1 MSGEDEITPK
11 VRVEPV
17 SPPDASSSAEAARQ
31 VSVVRPEEP
40 SGQVPKPA
48 SAFSSAQEPSSQTS
62 GDPIEPSSW
71 PSPSGE
77 EQLPS
82 STMSPLPSADSP
94 APRIDPAMLAQ
105 RETLPIARPPD
116 EPQSLPLSQ
125 VRPPRMEETVE
136 VPSISA
142 EAPGEFSI
150 WSGPLWQRRSSFFRQ
165 VFFWLLGMALFM
177 SLGSGAVFYNQ
188 QYRFLE
194 EDQRQRSR
202 LLLGSLASQ
211 CQLGAY
217 AMDRAILSQPVQRM
231 AQIDDVEFVAVYDAQ
246 GMELLKTTTRSGK
259 QMLEPPPAKLRAYL
273 ADVVIQTM
281 KYGSS
286 QKSPRDTLDWG
297 LVTRPLEERHDT
309 FIDLYAPILLSDRG
323 QQGIAAFLNPIDL
336 GVRERVVGIVRIG
349 LSIEPAQGRLRQVLA
364 FSVGLGLALMVL
376 GVVAALLIAG
386 RLSGPIMSLARGAD
400 EIRSGNLHPRINV
413 RRSDEL
419 GLLADS
425 FMRMAER
432 LRESMQALS
441 QLNRNLENEV
451 KRRTKQLRLAYAF
464 TSVLNS
470 PIDRSVDAM
479 DAADL
484 TVMLDQALAA
494 LVEATSTRGGG
505 VFLIEDGPG
514 GEPEF
519 LVRAA
524 YGVSTH
530 KLGTPPPVRE
540 FMGSGLA
547 PPPPSASSLNEA
559 VKVQGRRILVPL
571 TFRNQPLGLLVMVMT
586 SDEPPDASLLEFVRQ
601 AAAQL
606 SIAVSNARAYSRVG
620 RLAHELVL
628 NNEALAAQRD
638 QMQQQRDQL
647 VHQRNQ
653 LEEQRDQLEQQSF
666 QLRIQR
672 NQLREVNRLK
682 SEFLANVSHELRTP
696 LNAIMGYTE
705 LIRDGVYGL
714 ISDEA
719 ADATSGVLAS
729 SANLLR
735 LINQI
740 LDLSRIEAG
749 KMDLHPESVDLS
761 LLVSAVIKEAEAMG
775 RDRPYRVQLDCPRDL
790 RVDTDP
796 AKLQQILTNLV
807 ANAIKFTSQG
817 SVTVEVKA
825 EEPNEVTI
833 SVVDTGI
840 GIRPEHL
847 EIIFEEFR
855 QVDGSSTRRFGGTG
869 LGLAIARRLTEML
882 DGKLEVKSTYGVGS
896 TFTLRIPRQIRTPRP
911 TPRRAVDMDSNPSID
926 APQRL
931 QGVRE

>member
-1 MSGEDEITPK
+1 MSNPSGFSHRDTNPLESDPLLDGPTQPSAES
-11 VRVEPV
+11 
-17 SPPDASSSAEAARQ
+17 SPP
-31 VSVVRPEEP
+31 RP
-40 SGQVPKPA
+40 
-48 SAFSSAQEPSSQTS
+48 
-62 GDPIEPSSW
+62 DPEV
-71 PSPSGE
+71 
-77 EQLPS
+77 
-82 STMSPLPSADSP
+82 
-94 APRIDPAMLAQ
+94 LAQ
-105 RETLPIARPPD
+105 RETLPLARPPAD
-116 EPQSLPLSQ
+116 PQPM
-125 VRPPRMEETVE
+125 VRRVEETAE
-136 VPSISA
+136 VPSLA
-142 EAPGEFSI
+142 PDTPNEASI
-150 WSGPLWQRRSSFFRQ
+150 WNSPLWQRRSSFFVQ
-165 VFFWLLGMALFM
+165 VFFWLFGMALCM
-177 SLGSGAVFYNQ
+177 SLGSGAIFYNQ

-202 LLLGSLASQ
+202 LLLGSLAYQ

-217 AMDRAILSQPVQRM
+217 AMDRSILSQPVQRM

-246 GMELLKTTTRSGK
+246 GVELLKTTTRTGK
-259 QMLEPPPAKLRAYL
+259 PMLDPTPAKLRSYL
-273 ADVVIQTM
+273 SDVLIKTAKKKPAKPISRDVLEPGVI
-281 KYGSS
+281 
-286 QKSPRDTLDWG
+286 LD
-297 LVTRPLEERHDT
+297 PLEERYDT
-309 FIDLYAPILLSDRG
+309 FVDLYAPIILSDRG
-323 QQGIAAFLNPIDL
+323 GPGLGAFINPLDL
-336 GVRERVVGIVRIG
+336 AVHDRVVGLVRIG
-349 LSIEPAQGRLRQVLA
+349 LSIEPAQERLRQVLF
-364 FSVGLGLALMVL
+364 FSVGLGVFLMML
-376 GVVAALLIAG
+376 GGAAALFIAG
-386 RLSGPIMSLARGAD
+386 RLSGPIMALARGAD

-425 FMRMAER
+425 FVRMAER

-441 QLNRNLENEV
+441 QLNRNLESEI

-470 PIDRSVDAM
+470 PIDRSGDAM

-494 LVEATSTRGGG
+494 LVEATGTRGGG
-505 VFLIEDGPG
+505 VFLLEDGAT
-514 GEPEF
+514 GEAEF

-530 KLGTPPPVRE
+530 KLGPPPPVRD
-540 FMGSGLA
+540 FTQPVSSGSA
-547 PPPPSASSLNEA
+547 PVQSLSEV

-571 TFRNQPLGLLVMVMT
+571 TFRNQPLGLLVLVMT
-586 SDEPPDASLLEFVRQ
+586 SDESPDGSLLEFVRQ

-606 SIAVSNARAYSRVG
+606 SIAVSNARAYARVG

-647 VHQRNQ
+647 VQQRNQ
-653 LEEQRDQLEQQSF
+653 LAEQRDQLEQQSY

-714 ISDEA
+714 VSAEA
-719 ADATSGVLAS
+719 HDATDGVLAS

-749 KMDLHPESVDLS
+749 KMDVHAESIDLS
-761 LLVSAVIKEAEAMG
+761 ALVAAVIKEAEAMG
-775 RDRPYRVQLDCPRDL
+775 RDRPYRVQLSCPRDL
-790 RVDTDP
+790 RVQTDP

-817 SVTVEVKA
+817 SVNVVVSSDDPDYVTV
-825 EEPNEVTI
+825 

-869 LGLAIARRLTEML
+869 LGLAIARRLAEML
-882 DGKLEVKSTYGVGS
+882 GCVLEVKSTFGVGS
-896 TFTLRIPRQIRTPRP
+896 TFSLRIPCSIGARRP
-911 TPRRAVDMDSNPSID
+911 ASRRSVDMDSNPSID
-926 APQRL
+926 APQRV

>member
-1 MSGEDEITPK
+1 MSIENEVTPK
-11 VRVEPV
+11 VMVDSPAGSDGAAPSVDPAPDAAAEPV
-17 SPPDASSSAEAARQ
+17 SPTDSPESEAPLESATAQSAE
-31 VSVVRPEEP
+31 
-40 SGQVPKPA
+40 
-48 SAFSSAQEPSSQTS
+48 
-62 GDPIEPSSW
+62 
-71 PSPSGE
+71 
-77 EQLPS
+77 
-82 STMSPLPSADSP
+82 SP
-94 APRIDPAMLAQ
+94 APRLDPAMLAQ
-105 RETLPIARPPD
+105 RETLPLARPPAD
-116 EPQSLPLSQ
+116 PQAQSH
-125 VRPPRMEETVE
+125 RFEETVE
-136 VPSISA
+136 VPSVGA
-142 EAPGEFSI
+142 EHPSEFSV
-150 WSGPLWQRRSSFFRQ
+150 WNSPLWQRRSSFFRQ

-211 CQLGAY
+211 CALGAY

-231 AQIDDVEFVAVYDAQ
+231 AQSDDVEFVAVYDSQ
-246 GMELLKTTTRSGK
+246 GVELLKTTTRTGR
-259 QMLEPPPAKLRAYL
+259 QMSDPTPAKLRAYL
-273 ADVVIQTM
+273 ADVVLQTV
-281 KYGSS
+281 KNVPS
-286 QKSPRDTLDWG
+286 QKTNRDALDWG
-297 LVTRPLEERHDT
+297 IVTRPLEERHET
-309 FIDLYAPILLSDRG
+309 YIDLYAPILLSDRG
-323 QQGIAAFLNPIDL
+323 LPGLAAFLNPIDL
-336 GVRERVVGIVRIG
+336 GVRDRVVGIVRIG
-349 LSIEPAQGRLRQVLA
+349 LSIEPAQERLRQVLV
-364 FSVGLGLALMVL
+364 FSVGLGVVLMLL

-386 RLSGPIMSLARGAD
+386 RLSGPIMALARGAD
-400 EIRSGNLHPRINV
+400 EMRSGNLHPRIDV

-425 FMRMAER
+425 FVRMAER

-441 QLNRNLENEV
+441 QLNRNLESEI

-470 PIDRSVDAM
+470 PIDRSGDAM

-505 VFLIEDGPG
+505 VFLIEDGTS

-530 KLGTPPPVRE
+530 KLGTPPQVKDFVTPS
-540 FMGSGLA
+540 GS
-547 PPPPSASSLNEA
+547 PPASPSAPLHEV

-586 SDEPPDASLLEFVRQ
+586 SDETPDGSLLEFVRQ

-606 SIAVSNARAYSRVG
+606 SIAVSNARAYARVG

-653 LEEQRDQLEQQSF
+653 LAEQRDQLEQQSF

-705 LIRDGVYGL
+705 LIRDGVYGSV
-714 ISDEA
+714 SDEA
-719 ADATSGVLAS
+719 TDATSGVLAS

-749 KMDLHPESVDLS
+749 KMDVHSESVDLS
-761 LLVSAVIKEAEAMG
+761 VLVAAVIKEAEAMG
-775 RDRPYRVQLDCPRDL
+775 RDRPYRVQLVCPRDL
-790 RVDTDP
+790 RINTDP

-817 SVTVEVKA
+817 SVTVEVRA
-825 EEPNEVTI
+825 DEPDYVTI
-833 SVVDTGI
+833 SVIDTGI

-869 LGLAIARRLTEML
+869 LGLAIARRLAEML
-882 DGKLEVKSTYGVGS
+882 GSALEVKSTYGMGS
-896 TFTLRIPRQIRTPRP
+896 TFSLRIPRQSRMPRP
-911 TPRRAVDMDSNPSID
+911 SQRRSVDMDSNPSID
-926 APQRL
+926 APHDL

>member
-1 MSGEDEITPK
+1 MSAEDPTRRESTAESPSDEEITQPLDG
-11 VRVEPV
+11 PTLQ
-17 SPPDASSSAEAARQ
+17 SAE
-31 VSVVRPEEP
+31 
-40 SGQVPKPA
+40 
-48 SAFSSAQEPSSQTS
+48 
-62 GDPIEPSSW
+62 
-71 PSPSGE
+71 
-77 EQLPS
+77 
-82 STMSPLPSADSP
+82 SP
-94 APRIDPAMLAQ
+94 APRLDPAVLAQ
-105 RETLPIARPPD
+105 RETLPLARPPAD
-116 EPQSLPLSQ
+116 PQAGQGS
-125 VRPPRMEETVE
+125 REYETAE
-136 VPSISA
+136 VPSVGFDN
-142 EAPGEFSI
+142 PGEFSV
-150 WSGPLWQRRSSFFRQ
+150 WNSPLWQRRSSFFRQ

-194 EDQRQRSR
+194 QDQRQRSS
-202 LLLGSLASQ
+202 LLLGALASQ
-211 CQLGAY
+211 CQMGAY
-217 AMDRAILSQPVQRM
+217 ASDRAILSQPVQRM
-231 AQIDDVEFVAVYDAQ
+231 AQIDDVEFVAVYDSQ
-246 GMELLKTTTRSGK
+246 GGELLKTNTRTGTHMSD
-259 QMLEPPPAKLRAYL
+259 PPPAKLRAYL
-273 ADVVIQTM
+273 ADVVLQTV
-281 KYGSS
+281 KNVPSR
-286 QKSPRDTLDWG
+286 QTRDALDWG
-297 LVTRPLEERHDT
+297 LWTKPLEERHET
-309 FIDLYAPILLSDRG
+309 YIDLYAPILLSDRNPAG
-323 QQGIAAFLNPIDL
+323 LTAFTNPLDS
-336 GVRERVVGIVRIG
+336 GVRDRVVGIVRLG
-349 LSIEPAQGRLRQVLA
+349 LSIEPAQERLRQVLV
-364 FSVGLGLALMVL
+364 FSVGLGVVLMAL

-386 RLSGPIMSLARGAD
+386 RLSGPIMALARGAD

-425 FMRMAER
+425 FVRMAER

-441 QLNRNLENEV
+441 QLNRNLESEI

-470 PIDRSVDAM
+470 PIDRSGDAM

-494 LVEATSTRGGG
+494 LVEATATRGGG
-505 VFLIEDGPG
+505 VFLIEDGAS
-514 GEPEF
+514 GEPEL

-530 KLGTPPPVRE
+530 KLGTPPAVRD
-540 FMGSGLA
+540 FMSPDSRPSGA
-547 PPPPSASSLNEA
+547 PSIALSEA

-571 TFRNQPLGLLVMVMT
+571 TFRNQPLGLLVLVMT
-586 SDEPPDASLLEFVRQ
+586 SEEMPDGSLLEFVRQ

-606 SIAVSNARAYSRVG
+606 SIAVSNARAYARVG

-628 NNEALAAQRD
+628 HNEALALQRD

-647 VHQRNQ
+647 AQQRNQ
-653 LEEQRDQLEQQSF
+653 LAEQRDQLEQQSF

-705 LIRDGVYGL
+705 LIRDGVYGA
-714 ISDEA
+714 ITGDA
-719 ADATSGVLAS
+719 YDATDGVLAS

-749 KMDLHPESVDLS
+749 KMDVHRESVDLAV
-761 LLVSAVIKEAEAMG
+761 LVAAVIKEAEAMG
-775 RDRPYRVQLDCPRDL
+775 RDRPYRVQLVCPRDL
-790 RVDTDP
+790 RIDTDP

-817 SVTVEVKA
+817 SVTVEVTA
-825 EEPNEVTI
+825 DSADYVTI
-833 SVVDTGI
+833 SVIDTGI

-869 LGLAIARRLTEML
+869 LGLAIARRLAEML
-882 DGKLEVKSTYGVGS
+882 GGVLEVRSAFGVGS
-896 TFTLRIPRQIRTPRP
+896 TFSLRIPRTGRIARP
-911 TPRRAVDMDSNPSID
+911 SQRRSVEMDSNPSID
-926 APQRL
+926 APHHL

>member
-1 MSGEDEITPK
+1 M
-11 VRVEPV
+11 
-17 SPPDASSSAEAARQ
+17 
-31 VSVVRPEEP
+31 
-40 SGQVPKPA
+40 
-48 SAFSSAQEPSSQTS
+48 
-62 GDPIEPSSW
+62 
-71 PSPSGE
+71 
-77 EQLPS
+77 
-82 STMSPLPSADSP
+82 
-94 APRIDPAMLAQ
+94 
-105 RETLPIARPPD
+105 
-116 EPQSLPLSQ
+116 
-125 VRPPRMEETVE
+125 
-136 VPSISA
+136 
-142 EAPGEFSI
+142 
-150 WSGPLWQRRSSFFRQ
+150 
-165 VFFWLLGMALFM
+165 
-177 SLGSGAVFYNQ
+177 
-188 QYRFLE
+188 
-194 EDQRQRSR
+194 
-202 LLLGSLASQ
+202 
-211 CQLGAY
+211 
-217 AMDRAILSQPVQRM
+217 
-231 AQIDDVEFVAVYDAQ
+231 
-246 GMELLKTTTRSGK
+246 
-259 QMLEPPPAKLRAYL
+259 
-273 ADVVIQTM
+273 
-281 KYGSS
+281 
-286 QKSPRDTLDWG
+286 
-297 LVTRPLEERHDT
+297 
-309 FIDLYAPILLSDRG
+309 
-323 QQGIAAFLNPIDL
+323 
-336 GVRERVVGIVRIG
+336 
-349 LSIEPAQGRLRQVLA
+349 LA
-364 FSVGLGLALMVL
+364 FSVGLGLALMVF

-840 GIRPEHL
+840 GIRFEHL

>member
-1 MSGEDEITPK
+1 MSVEGADNPDELGEPLDRK
-11 VRVEPV
+11 
-17 SPPDASSSAEAARQ
+17 PDGDTDGVPSLSALEGGAGAQHSSLSAAE
-31 VSVVRPEEP
+31 
-40 SGQVPKPA
+40 
-48 SAFSSAQEPSSQTS
+48 SSLL
-62 GDPIEPSSW
+62 G
-71 PSPSGE
+71 
-77 EQLPS
+77 
-82 STMSPLPSADSP
+82 MNVPSADSP
-94 APRIDPAMLAQ
+94 APRLDPAVLAQ
-105 RETLPIARPPD
+105 RETLPLARPPAD
-116 EPQSLPLSQ
+116 PTTGQSSKLD
-125 VRPPRMEETVE
+125 ETVE
-136 VPSISA
+136 IPSVGFDNH
-142 EAPGEFSI
+142 GEVSI
-150 WSGPLWQRRSSFFRQ
+150 WNSPLWQRRSSFFRQ

-202 LLLGSLASQ
+202 LLLGSLALQ

-217 AMDRAILSQPVQRM
+217 ALDRAILSQPVQRM

-246 GMELLKTTTRSGK
+246 GNELLKTTTRTGT
-259 QMLEPPPAKLRAYL
+259 QMSDPSPAKLRAYL
-273 ADVVIQTM
+273 DDVVLQTV
-281 KYGSS
+281 KNVLPQHAS
-286 QKSPRDTLDWG
+286 RDSLDWG
-297 LVTRPLEERHDT
+297 IVTRPLEERHET
-309 FIDLYAPILLSDRG
+309 YIDLYAPILLSDRSPSG
-323 QQGIAAFLNPIDL
+323 LTAFMNPLDP
-336 GVRERVVGIVRIG
+336 GVRDRVVGIVRIG
-349 LSIEPAQGRLRQVLA
+349 LSIEPAQERLRQVLV
-364 FSVGLGLALMVL
+364 FSVGLGFVLMAL

-386 RLSGPIMSLARGAD
+386 RLSGPIMALARGAD

-425 FMRMAER
+425 FVRMAER

-441 QLNRNLENEV
+441 QLNRNLESEI

-470 PIDRSVDAM
+470 PIDRSGDAM

-494 LVEATSTRGGG
+494 LVEATATRGGG
-505 VFLIEDGPG
+505 VFLIEDGTG

-530 KLGTPPPVRE
+530 KLGTPPPVRD
-540 FMGSGLA
+540 FVSPGGSANPA
-547 PPPPSASSLNEA
+547 PSIALSEM

-571 TFRNQPLGLLVMVMT
+571 IFRNQPLGLLVLVMT
-586 SDEPPDASLLEFVRQ
+586 SEETPDGSLLEFVRQ

-606 SIAVSNARAYSRVG
+606 SIAVSNARAYARVG

-628 NNEALAAQRD
+628 HNEALALQRD

-647 VHQRNQ
+647 AQQRNQ
-653 LEEQRDQLEQQSF
+653 LAEQRDQLEQQSF

-705 LIRDGVYGL
+705 LIRDGLYGS
-714 ISDEA
+714 ITEDAHE
-719 ADATSGVLAS
+719 ATSGVLAS

-749 KMDLHPESVDLS
+749 KMDVHSESVDLS
-761 LLVSAVIKEAEAMG
+761 VLVAAVIKEAEAMG
-775 RDRPYRVQLDCPRDL
+775 RDRPYRVQLVCPRDL
-790 RVDTDP
+790 RIDSDP

-807 ANAIKFTSQG
+807 ANAIKFTPQG
-817 SVTVEVKA
+817 SVTVEVTG
-825 EEPNEVTI
+825 EEADYVTI
-833 SVVDTGI
+833 SVIDTGI
-840 GIRPEHL
+840 GIRPEHM

-869 LGLAIARRLTEML
+869 LGLAIARRLAEML
-882 DGKLEVKSTYGVGS
+882 GSVLEVRSTFGVGS
-896 TFTLRIPRQIRTPRP
+896 TFSLRIPRRTRIFRSPQ
-911 TPRRAVDMDSNPSID
+911 RRSIEMDSNPSID
-926 APQRL
+926 APHSM